1 MECKE
6 RRLIG
11 DLIAL
16 SYLEGLPVAEA
27 AKRLCVTRQGLYKLL
42 KQLRNEGYVAEGPLI
57 KITQK
62 GRDLL
67 SSVLRDLL
75 RYFNIASI
83 RLIGRVISG
92 LGEGAFYISLE
103 GYRRAIEEKLGFTPF
118 PGTLNIKLDPQ
129 YLPYRRYLDGLPGIV
144 IPGFT
149 NGLRTY
155 GGVKAFKAKING
167 VEGAVVMPE
176 RTHHPTDVI
185 EIIAPVKLR
194 DALNLKDGDIVEVE
208 ILL

>member
-16 SYLEGLPVAEA
+16 SYVEGLPVAEA

>member
-16 SYLEGLPVAEA
+16 SYVEGLPVAEA

-62 GRDLL
+62 GSDLL

>member
-16 SYLEGLPVAEA
+16 SYVEGLPVAEA

-83 RLIGRVISG
+83 ILIGRVISG